1 MCFFCFP
8 QSYFELFGGMLRTV
22 KFIHFTAEKQEV
34 RMRILLLL
42 VPLTGVEPV
51 CLSARDFKSLV
62 SANSTTA
69 TSSEQSLTAN
79 DYSF

>member
-1 MCFFCFP
+1 
-8 QSYFELFGGMLRTV
+8 
-22 KFIHFTAEKQEV
+22 
-34 RMRILLLL
+34 MRILLLL

>member
-1 MCFFCFP
+1 MIVDKFFYVVITTWVTPTFDKEP
-8 QSYFELFGGMLRTV
+8 E
-22 KFIHFTAEKQEV
+22 EKQEV